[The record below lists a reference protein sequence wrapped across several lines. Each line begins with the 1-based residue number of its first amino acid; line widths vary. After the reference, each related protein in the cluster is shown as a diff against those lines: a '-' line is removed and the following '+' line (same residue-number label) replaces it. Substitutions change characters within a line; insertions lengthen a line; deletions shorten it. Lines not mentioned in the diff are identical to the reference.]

1 MRPDAKQLTGVKGT
15 DFIDRC
21 ISHVFAA
28 APEAQCL
35 LAPRFSVGKADS
47 IWELRSPVGTVQDIF
62 CTGINSPYI
71 HPPKPARALPYAE
84 KCQRSSKKRQGTT
97 SVVPKMQ
104 QIKRRALAP
113 EGCFSGFSSRTSS
126 YFAVYSAILLL
137 LLNAPLLCAQTAP
150 ASQAAATDAAPIA
163 IVALDSKNPDA
174 AAKVT
179 GALEV
184 SQGRAVIAAS
194 GTITSGSQTTEVVLP
209 HRGVLRVCAST
220 TVKLAADSS
229 VPAGETPGLMLA
241 MDQGALEMSFAM
253 SFATSAAA
261 GRNADVL
268 MTPDFRILIGGPG
281 AAEIKVRLGQHGDT
295 CVDNAG
301 ITAPYVLVT
310 SVFDG
315 GNYHVQPGQRVMFEH
330 GSLREVVDNEKEP
343 CGCPPPLHPG
353 TNEFPVAQSAGLAP
367 LPKPAPN
374 AVSITS
380 APPEALEPLVYNSA
394 DHAAKP
400 AAEATPAPSAAA
412 TKPAA
417 KKKSGFFGGIG
428 KFFRRLFGA
437 E

>member
-1 MRPDAKQLTGVKGT
+1 MRRMSPA
-15 DFIDRC
+15 FRI
-21 ISHVFAA
+21 ISA
-28 APEAQCL
+28 
-35 LAPRFSVGKADS
+35 
-47 IWELRSPVGTVQDIF
+47 
-62 CTGINSPYI
+62 GI
-71 HPPKPARALPYAE
+71 L
-84 KCQRSSKKRQGTT
+84 
-97 SVVPKMQ
+97 
-104 QIKRRALAP
+104 ALAV
-113 EGCFSGFSSRTSS
+113 CS
-126 YFAVYSAILLL
+126 
-137 LLNAPLLCAQTAP
+137 LCAQNAP
-150 ASQAAATDAAPIA
+150 APQATATPAAATDAAPIA
-163 IVALDSKNPDA
+163 IVSLDTKNPDA

-184 SQGRAVIAAS
+184 SQGRAVIVAS

-220 TVKLAADSS
+220 TVKLAADTS
-229 VPAGETPGLMLA
+229 VPAGETPGLMMA
-241 MDQGALEMSFAM
+241 MDHGALEM

-261 GRNADVL
+261 GRNADFL
-268 MTPDFRILIGGPG
+268 LTPDFRILIGAPG
-281 AAEIKVRLGQHGDT
+281 AVEVKVRLGQHGDT

-301 ITAPYVLVT
+301 ANAPYVLVT

-315 GNYHVQPGQRVMFEH
+315 GNFRVQPGQRVMFEH

-374 AVSITS
+374 AVSLTS
-380 APPEALEPLVYNSA
+380 APPEALAPLVYNSA

-400 AAEATPAPSAAA
+400 PVEATPAASTAA

-417 KKKSGFFGGIG
+417 KKKPGFFGGIG

>member
-1 MRPDAKQLTGVKGT
+1 MRPAAKQLNGVKGT
-15 DFIDRC
+15 SF
-21 ISHVFAA
+21 
-28 APEAQCL
+28 
-35 LAPRFSVGKADS
+35 
-47 IWELRSPVGTVQDIF
+47 
-62 CTGINSPYI
+62 SPYFQ
-71 HPPKPARALPYAE
+71 PAQTKRALQLAGKIDSEAVLYQGTTSQLVE
-84 KCQRSSKKRQGTT
+84 KCKGWSTKRQGTT

-104 QIKRRALAP
+104 QKMRWALAP
-113 EGCFSGFSSRTSS
+113 EGCFSSRASS

-137 LLNAPLLCAQTAP
+137 LLTAPILHAQTAP
-150 ASQAAATDAAPIA
+150 APQPAATRAAVTDAAPIA
-163 IVALDSKNPDA
+163 IVLLDTKNPDA

-184 SQGRAVIAAS
+184 SQGRAVIVAS

-220 TVKLAADSS
+220 TVKLAADTS
-229 VPAGETPGLMLA
+229 VSAGETPGLMMA
-241 MDQGALEMSFAM
+241 MDIGALEM

-261 GRNADVL
+261 GRYADFL
-268 MTPDFRILIGGPG
+268 LTPDFRILIGAPG
-281 AAEIKVRLGQHGDT
+281 AVEVKVRLGQHGDT
-295 CVDNAG
+295 CVDNSGVPSDRSLSLGWKAG
-301 ITAPYVLVT
+301 VNAPYVLVT

-315 GNYHVQPGQRVMFEH
+315 GNFRVQPGQRVMFEH

-367 LPKPAPN
+367 LPMPAPN
-374 AVSITS
+374 AVSLTS
-380 APPEALEPLVYNSA
+380 APPQALEPLVYNSA
-394 DHAAKP
+394 DHAAQP
-400 AAEATPAPSAAA
+400 AAVATPTASAAA
-412 TKPAA
+412 TQPAA

>member
-1 MRPDAKQLTGVKGT
+1 MRRISPTFRITSAGILALT
-15 DFIDRC
+15 
-21 ISHVFAA
+21 
-28 APEAQCL
+28 
-35 LAPRFSVGKADS
+35 
-47 IWELRSPVGTVQDIF
+47 
-62 CTGINSPYI
+62 TG
-71 HPPKPARALPYAE
+71 
-84 KCQRSSKKRQGTT
+84 
-97 SVVPKMQ
+97 
-104 QIKRRALAP
+104 
-113 EGCFSGFSSRTSS
+113 
-126 YFAVYSAILLL
+126 
-137 LLNAPLLCAQTAP
+137 LLCAQTAP
-150 ASQAAATDAAPIA
+150 APQAAATPAAATDAAPIA
-163 IVALDSKNPDA
+163 IVPLDSKNPDA

-184 SQGRAVIAAS
+184 SQGRAVIVAS
-194 GTITSGSQTTEVVLP
+194 GAITSGNQTTEVVLP

-241 MDQGALEMSFAM
+241 MDHGALEL

-261 GRNADVL
+261 GRNADFL

-281 AAEIKVRLGQHGDT
+281 AVEVKVRLSQHGDT

-301 ITAPYVLVT
+301 VNAPYVLVT

-315 GNYHVQPGQRVMFEH
+315 GNYRVQPGQRVMFEH

-374 AVSITS
+374 AVSLTS
-380 APPEALEPLVYNSA
+380 ATPEALEPLVYNSA

-412 TKPAA
+412 TKPLA
-417 KKKSGFFGGIG
+417 KKKPGFFGGIG
-428 KFFRRLFGA
+428 KFFRHLFGA